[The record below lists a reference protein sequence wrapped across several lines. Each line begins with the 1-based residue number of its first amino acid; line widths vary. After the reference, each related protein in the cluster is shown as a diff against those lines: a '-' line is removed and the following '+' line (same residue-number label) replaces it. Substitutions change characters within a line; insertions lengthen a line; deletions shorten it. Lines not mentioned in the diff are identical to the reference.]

1 MKLKHL
7 AWIVGI
13 LAAFVAWLGM
23 ELFSVLDGQSW
34 TEPFTDIVVGAV
46 PRAVGVP
53 LVTGFSVWLMI
64 HFVSRWYGHP
74 RL

>member
-23 ELFSVLDGQSW
+23 ELWAVLDGVSW
-34 TEPFTDIVVGAV
+34 TEPFTDIVVGAI
-46 PRAVGVP
+46 PRGVGVP
-53 LVTGFSVWLMI
+53 LVTGFSVWLTI

-74 RL
+74 TL